1 MLQTCSSRS
10 SAVMLLYAVSPLY
23 SLHPRP
29 LPAAS
34 VRKNARTSNH
44 SGCCSSAARTP
55 PKAASSE
62 VCHRAPRGTFAAGT
76 QSIGKIRRDIVI
88 RPATQPCL
96 KGHGGNGPT
105 VLVKAEAG
113 LAEPA
118 EPDSAESAGKQQPQ
132 KRGTRRTAP
141 LPAWAMR
148 SAHCPLR
155 AASDKSVIHS
165 TAQAAAAAAAAE
177 LECVRSRDADTR
189 TRHAKRRKLND

>member
-1 MLQTCSSRS
+1 M
-10 SAVMLLYAVSPLY
+10 
-23 SLHPRP
+23 
-29 LPAAS
+29 
-34 VRKNARTSNH
+34 
-44 SGCCSSAARTP
+44 P
-55 PKAASSE
+55 PS
-62 VCHRAPRGTFAAGT
+62 APRDVRCRHA
-76 QSIGKIRRDIVI
+76 INWKIRRDIVI

-155 AASDKSVIHS
+155 PGHCPLHQRIVRMRITPLSVACVPKETRLVAVAVARPVLPPRALTPRAVAPS
-165 TAQAAAAAAAAE
+165 LLLLAPSRRAFALSFCRSPSLSAVTTTA
-177 LECVRSRDADTR
+177 VRST
-189 TRHAKRRKLND
+189 H